1 MIGEDG
7 TTTVHHPVPIEL
19 VGEGGSIQGMNIQ
32 PYDTVDSQSPL
43 IINSMN
49 NRSGTP
55 WIIE

>member
-1 MIGEDG
+1 MIAEDG

-43 IINSMN
+43 ISNL
-49 NRSGTP
+49 
-55 WIIE
+55 